1 MKDISKSYDKY
12 DLFAQDI
19 PSFHIEG
26 HKKIGSCIG
35 CYLTVLLT
43 ILVVGYSGVRMRY
56 LIIGDRPNISSFTI
70 QDERDDTELID
81 LNQHQFKVAFTVDT
95 ISANDDYIP
104 ANDPDFVEWNA
115 EFNDFDNRNV
125 NKITL
130 SIHKCTDEDFSE
142 FHEILAG

>member
-1 MKDISKSYDKY
+1 
-12 DLFAQDI
+12 
-19 PSFHIEG
+19 
-26 HKKIGSCIG
+26 
-35 CYLTVLLT
+35 
-43 ILVVGYSGVRMRY
+43 MRY